1 MGDSQLLRQ
10 LTQRVLWHHRALL
23 FWGVVLYIPVTLLA
37 LAQPLVIGAAV
48 DHGMQ
53 QRDIAVVAQ
62 YSGIYLGVVVCN
74 AVMEILQLQLVQLA
88 GQRVLRDLR
97 HQLFAKAQRL
107 PMAFFSHTPLGKT
120 LARITNDTQALGEF
134 FSTGAVAIVSDA
146 LFVSSTLIMLLLVDT
161 RLSWSALAWMPVLAL
176 GMWLFRTWTQTAY
189 HRVRSTLAQLS
200 GHMQEHLAGTF
211 TTQLFGQTQKIC
223 RDFENHNNTHM
234 HAYRRAILLDAA
246 VYSFVDAMSFITTA
260 SVLWF
265 AYGQKQIGVL
275 KMGVLVAFIEAL
287 GRFFQPLRELSNR
300 YTVFQSAL
308 VCTRRILQFLNLQEE
323 ELSKPHALPVRFT
336 QNISFANVSF
346 SYGEKQEKNV
356 RVLKNISFV
365 INKGES
371 VALVGQTGAGKTTI
385 TKLLYR
391 LYDVTNGK
399 ICLDGI
405 DIRQFS
411 LSNLRHLF
419 NVVPQEVAIM
429 SATVR
434 ENLCYGC
441 PTVTS
446 EQVWEAIQNCQLQG
460 LIKRLGGLDA
470 YIHAQGETLSMGERQ
485 LLALCRALMS
495 NSEILVLDEATAN
508 VDPYTEKHLQIATEK
523 LLTQR
528 TCFIVAHRL
537 NTISRCDRIL
547 VFHEGELVQQ
557 GKHTELLKS
566 GGAYSKLHQLQQQ
579 QELLQTV

>member
-10 LTQRVLWHHRALL
+10 LAQRVLSNHRTVL
-23 FWGVVLYIPVTLLA
+23 FGGMILYIPVTLLA

-48 DHGMQ
+48 DQGMQ
-53 QRDIAVVAQ
+53 QHDVGVVAQ
-62 YSGIYLGVVVCN
+62 WAGVYLGVVVCC
-74 AVMEILQLQLVQLA
+74 ALVEILQLQLVQLA
-88 GQRVLRDLR
+88 GQRILRDLR

-120 LARITNDTQALGEF
+120 LARITNDTQALGEV

-146 LFVSSTLIMLLLVDT
+146 LFVGSTLIMLLLVDIH
-161 RLSWSALAWMPVLAL
+161 LSWSVLVWMPALAL

-200 GHMQEHLAGTF
+200 GTMQECLAGTF
-211 TTQLFGQTQKIC
+211 TTQLFGQTQKSC
-223 RDFENHNNTHM
+223 LDFQHHNNAHM
-234 HAYRRAILLDAA
+234 HAYRRAVLLDAA
-246 VYSFVDAMSFITTA
+246 VYSFVDAMSFVTTA

-265 AYGQKQIGVL
+265 AYGQKQLGAL
-275 KMGVLVAFIEAL
+275 KMGILIAFIEAL

-308 VCTRRILQFLNLQEE
+308 VCTRRILQFLHLKEE
-323 ELSKPHALPVRFT
+323 ESPKRAAPAIKFT
-336 QNISFANVSF
+336 QKLSFENVCFSYGEENVRVLNNVSF
-346 SYGEKQEKNV
+346 SV
-356 RVLKNISFV
+356 
-365 INKGES
+365 NKGES
-371 VALVGQTGAGKTTI
+371 IALVGQTGAGKTTI

-391 LYDVTNGK
+391 LYDVTDGK

-411 LSNLRHLF
+411 LPSLRHLF
-419 NVVPQEVAIM
+419 NIVPQEVSIM

-434 ENLCYGC
+434 DNLCYGC

-446 EQVWEAIQNCQLQG
+446 QQVWRAIQQCQIQG
-460 LIKRLGGLDA
+460 LIERLGGLDA
-470 YIHAQGETLSMGERQ
+470 HINAQGENFSMGERQ
-485 LLALCRALMS
+485 LLALCRALIA
-495 NSEILVLDEATAN
+495 NSEILILDEATAN

-547 VFHEGELVQQ
+547 VFHEGYLIQQ
-557 GKHTELLKS
+557 GRHKELLKC
-566 GGAYSKLHQLQQQ
+566 GGTYSKLYQLQQQ